1 MLPRPDANATLGS
14 SRVAKLPARA
24 YYLIMPERRQHFD
37 NVVPLGVGFYT
48 VPDAARLL
56 KIPALKIRRWL
67 GGYTYRHEGETHT
80 SPPLWVPD
88 LPAVDNKIELTFRDL
103 IELRFVNG
111 FVETGLH
118 LKTIRYC
125 LDYARTLVDDPRPFS
140 TQRFQTDGKTIFLDS
155 VRESGE
161 VELLD
166 LRKKQYAI
174 KQVIERTFKD
184 LDIEANAVARW
195 RPYRGKESIVIDP
208 TRAFGKP
215 IANASGVPTV
225 ALADAVTSEGS
236 IERVARLYDVPR
248 AVVQDA
254 VNFEQ
259 ALRAA

>member
-1 MLPRPDANATLGS
+1 
-14 SRVAKLPARA
+14 
-24 YYLIMPERRQHFD
+24 MPERSRHSE

-56 KIPALKIRRWL
+56 KIPPLNVRRWL
-67 GGYTYRHEGETHT
+67 GGYSYKHNGETHT
-80 SPPLWVPD
+80 SPPLWTPD
-88 LPAVDNKIELTFRDL
+88 LPPFDNKIELTFRDL
-103 IELRFVNG
+103 IELRFVSG
-111 FVETGLH
+111 FVSAGLH
-118 LKTIRYC
+118 LKTIRHC

-155 VRESGE
+155 VRDSGE
-161 VELLD
+161 TEVLD

-208 TRAFGKP
+208 MRAFGKP

-225 ALADAVTSEGS
+225 ALADAVTAEGS
-236 IERVARLYDVPR
+236 VERVSRLYDVDP
-248 AVVQDA
+248 AVVRDA
-254 VNFEQ
+254 VSFEE